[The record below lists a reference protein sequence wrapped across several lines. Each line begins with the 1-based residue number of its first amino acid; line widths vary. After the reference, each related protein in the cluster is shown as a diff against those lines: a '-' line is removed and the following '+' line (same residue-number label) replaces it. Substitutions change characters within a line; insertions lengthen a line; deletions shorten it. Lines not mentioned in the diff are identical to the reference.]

1 MRRHRDSDPD
11 AARVLPRRDPPVDPP
26 SCGRLTHAR
35 LTEIRQ
41 WIASGQHNDPT
52 VIAAVAR
59 EMVSEG
65 AI

>member
-1 MRRHRDSDPD
+1 MRRHRHSDPD
-11 AARVLPRRDPPVDPP
+11 AARVLPRRDAPVDPP
-26 SCGRLTHAR
+26 SCGRLTDTR

-41 WIASGQHNDPT
+41 WIASGQHNDRT

-59 EMVSEG
+59 EMLSQG